1 MMTEVARLGTVTGI
15 SWETGIITMINGKR
29 LVHKWQEKSL
39 LHQPFVRSAH
49 NLAECFQ
56 SGLRGNVD
64 RQIFAV

>member
-1 MMTEVARLGTVTGI
+1 
-15 SWETGIITMINGKR
+15 MINGKR